1 MAKSEKLERKIVC
14 SNRRA
19 RYEYHIEDTFEAG
32 LVLVGS
38 EVKSLRAGKAN
49 LKDAYARVTKSEVF
63 LTKAHIAPYDQ
74 ANRQNHEPERD
85 RKLLLHRREIDR
97 LRGKVRERG
106 FTLIPLDIYFLNGR
120 AKLTLALARGKR
132 RYDKREAIAKR
143 ETERD
148 LRRLIKR
155 RQRTS

>member
-1 MAKSEKLERKIVC
+1 MAEPERKLVC

-19 RYEYHIEDTFEAG
+19 RFDYHIEETFEAG

-38 EVKSLRAGKAN
+38 EVKSLRAGKAH
-49 LKDAYARVTKSEVF
+49 LKDAYARVENGELF
-63 LTKAHIAPYDQ
+63 LIKAHIAPYDQ
-74 ANRQNHEPERD
+74 ANRQNHAPERE
-85 RKLLLHRREIDR
+85 RKLLLNRREIHR

-106 FTLIPLDIYFLNGR
+106 FTLIPLDIYFRKGR